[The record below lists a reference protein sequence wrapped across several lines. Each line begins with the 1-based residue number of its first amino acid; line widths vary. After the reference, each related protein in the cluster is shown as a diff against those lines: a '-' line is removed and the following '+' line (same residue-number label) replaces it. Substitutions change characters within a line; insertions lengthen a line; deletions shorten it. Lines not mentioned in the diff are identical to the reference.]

1 MNKKTDETG
10 RTLEFNSQIGE
21 HTTLTGNITGS
32 EDILINGELVGD
44 IDIRASVQ
52 VGSTGRIKGT
62 IKAIN
67 VVIEG
72 RVEGTL
78 KIEEKIELMS
88 NANITADM
96 ECKQLAVSDGAFFE
110 GKVHMEGIATK

>member
-1 MNKKTDETG
+1 MYKRVDESG
-10 RTLEFNSQIGE
+10 NSVEFSSHIGE
-21 HTTLTGNITGS
+21 HTTFTGNITGS
-32 EDILINGELVGD
+32 EDILISGELVGD
-44 IDIRASVQ
+44 IDIRASVR
-52 VGSTGRIKGT
+52 VGGTGHIKGT

-67 VVIEG
+67 VVVEG

-88 NANITADM
+88 NANITANM

-110 GKVHMEGIATK
+110 GKVHMEGIGTN

>member
-1 MNKKTDETG
+1 MYKKADDAG
-10 RTLEFNSQIGE
+10 MAVDFNSEVGE
-21 HTTLTGNITGS
+21 HTTFTGNITGS

-44 IDIRASVQ
+44 VDIRASVR
-52 VGSTGRIKGT
+52 VGVTGHIKGT

-67 VVIEG
+67 VVVEG

-78 KIEEKIELMS
+78 KIEEKIELMG
-88 NANITADM
+88 NANITANM

-110 GKVHMEGIATK
+110 GKVHMEGIGAN

>member
-1 MNKKTDETG
+1 MNKKTDEAG
-10 RTLEFNSQIGE
+10 KSLELNSQIGE
-21 HTTLTGNITGS
+21 HTTFTGNITGS

-52 VGSTGRIKGT
+52 VGATGRVKGT
-62 IKAIN
+62 VKAIN

-110 GKVHMEGIATK
+110 GKVHMEGIGMK